1 MRRREFITLLGGA
14 AAAWPLAAR
23 AQQGGM
29 RRVAVLM
36 PYPPT
41 DAEMQG
47 RVQALRQGL
56 GKLGWRTGVNIQF
69 DERWTTDNMDLV
81 RINAAGLLE
90 LKPDV
95 VVAAGGRVIPI
106 LMQLTRSVPI
116 IVPGAGDP
124 VVTGWEQA

>member
-1 MRRREFITLLGGA
+1 MLSFKVLKLGGA
-14 AAAWPLAAR
+14 HAAARVHHVARGGAATWPLAAR

-81 RINAAGLLE
+81 AESTL
-90 LKPDV
+90 
-95 VVAAGGRVIPI
+95 
-106 LMQLTRSVPI
+106 
-116 IVPGAGDP
+116 P
-124 VVTGWEQA
+124 VYWN